1 MFKIVFI
8 FALFYP
14 KSKTNYNKMTQH
26 TIHMMM
32 TSGMG
37 QVGYLS
43 LTSMMMTPL
52 G

>member
-1 MFKIVFI
+1 
-8 FALFYP
+8 
-14 KSKTNYNKMTQH
+14 MTQH
-26 TIHMMM
+26 TIYMMM
-32 TSGMG
+32 TSGMK